1 MNGQYQAR
9 LARGRRAWGL
19 WVVWGLSWSLSACSE
34 EVPSLQAQLT
44 EIGPAAEAA
53 LKTHCLKW
61 SEEQIRQYAQALV
74 QALQDSLQAPLPLE
88 RWQVLRDSLE
98 PLAET
103 WEQCR
108 FEGLEWQLYLE
119 DVRWRVREF
128 LHRPLTSPE
137 EQAAI
142 DAQVDQVAQRFR
154 EVLIQKFPERQELAD
169 RVVERFR
176 REAKKESRNGLFPGL
191 KRALSSQVL
200 NSVLE
205 SIAPAVAE
213 ECQFV
218 AEVLSKMDPVEA
230 DRHWEQILALLPGR
244 FFWAPV
250 YTERRNIPESMK
262 KLIDQVGQQK
272 INELQERQQAWEQK
286 MQSQSI
292 AGIYQWD
299 ELGKDQLLLLV
310 GQLLGLLHL
319 LNGNLLPSN

>member
-1 MNGQYQAR
+1 MNGRHQTR
-9 LARGRRAWGL
+9 FVRGRWAWGL
-19 WVVWGLSWSLSACSE
+19 WTVWGLSHLLAGYGE
-34 EVPSLQAQLT
+34 EAPSLQAQLT
-44 EIGPAAEAA
+44 EIGVAAEAA
-53 LKTHCLKW
+53 LKTHCPQW

-74 QALQDSLQAPLPLE
+74 QALQDGLQAPLPPE
-88 RWQVLRDSLE
+88 QWQVLRDSLE

-103 WEQCR
+103 WQQCR

-128 LHRPLTSPE
+128 LRRPLTSPE

-169 RVVERFR
+169 RVVERFC
-176 REAKKESRNGLFPGL
+176 RETKKESRNGLFPGL

-200 NSVLE
+200 NSILE

-213 ECQFV
+213 ECKFV
-218 AEVLSKMDPVEA
+218 SDVLFKMDPGEA
-230 DRHWEQILALLPGR
+230 NRHWEQILSLLPGS

-272 INELQERQQAWEQK
+272 INELQERQQTWEQK

-310 GQLLGLLHL
+310 GQLFGLLHL